1 MTDRPNI
8 ILITAD
14 QLQAFALGCYGNPDV
29 QTPHLDALAAS
40 GVRFEV
46 GISNAP
52 VCMAGRSSL
61 ISGQPNRVCTGG
73 VSNVSYPC
81 GKRGSYPMPEY
92 PPPTRM
98 HFPDPTLPEHLRTL
112 GYTTAAIG
120 KWHLY
125 AWPDQVGFDHYVIP
139 RTHHAHSAQPYVEDG
154 GREFVPD
161 GWSVEFETDR
171 AVQYLDAH
179 GGGDEPFF
187 LYLNYSPPHGP
198 ISDCPNRYAQ
208 MYDPASLTLR
218 PNADEQA
225 FDDHTV
231 RVYRWDYRYYEL
243 QLPYTMKPGD
253 FSLRDIY
260 AAYYG
265 NVTWVDDQVGR
276 LVAALESSG
285 RLGDTLIVFTADHGD
300 NLGSHGRHGKG
311 LPYDESLRVPM
322 IFSRPGTLEPR
333 VEAGCTAGLTDLAP
347 TVIAA
352 AGGSAPPHMTGSDV
366 LGGDQPEVQI
376 VEVTPGDLALR
387 STRYS
392 AHLRPDENPW
402 RLAFYDNE
410 ADPYQ
415 TRNLAGRDAF
425 AGEQDRLFGLL
436 EAFDRDTPVTPQPD
450 YGFTAETNRNTPRRP
465 ATPGK
470 GS

>member
-1 MTDRPNI
+1 MPDRPNI
-8 ILITAD
+8 IVITAD

-29 QTPHLDALAAS
+29 RTPHLDALAGS
-40 GVRFEV
+40 GVRFEY

-92 PPPTRM
+92 PPPRRL
-98 HFPDPTLPEHLRTL
+98 HLPDETLPERLKGL

-125 AWPDQVGFDHYVIP
+125 AWPDHVGFDHYVIP

-154 GREFVPD
+154 GPEFVPD

-171 AVQYLDAH
+171 AVRYVETH

-198 ISDCPNRYAQ
+198 ISDCPEHYAQ
-208 MYDPASLTLR
+208 MYDPATLTLR
-218 PNADEQA
+218 PNADERA
-225 FDDHTV
+225 FDDHTT

-243 QLPYTMKPGD
+243 QLPYTLKPQD
-253 FSLRDIY
+253 FTLRDIY

-265 NVTWVDDQVGR
+265 NVTWVDDQIGR
-276 LVAALESSG
+276 LLAALRSAG
-285 RLGDTLIVFTADHGD
+285 RLGDTLVVFTADHGD
-300 NLGSHGRHGKG
+300 NLASHGRHGKG

-322 IFSRPGTLEPR
+322 LYSRPGTLEPR
-333 VEAGCTAGLTDLAP
+333 VEAGCTAGLTDIAP
-347 TVIAA
+347 TLLAA
-352 AGGSAPPHMTGSDV
+352 AGGEAPAHMGGSDV
-366 LGGDQPEVQI
+366 LGPDPPEVQI
-376 VEVTPGDLALR
+376 VEVRPGELAARTPRFTAYAAMDR
-387 STRYS
+387 EPQRVM
-392 AHLRPDENPW
+392 
-402 RLAFYDNE
+402 FFDNE
-410 ADPYQ
+410 QDPYQ
-415 TRNLAGRDAF
+415 TRNLAGTASFPD
-425 AGEQDRLFGLL
+425 EQDRLFGRLA
-436 EAFDRDTPVTPQPD
+436 AFHRDTPVMPQPD
-450 YGFTAETNRNTPRRP
+450 YGFV
-465 ATPGK
+465 G
-470 GS
+470 G